1 MAGWRTAY
9 GTKEFIR
16 AELPSYEPPP
26 PWEPTE
32 QRQGN
37 PLYDNDLRQF
47 LPHPVTVQRS
57 TPTDTLGFNIRG
69 GAEHGFG
76 IYISKVMPHTEAE
89 AVGLR
94 EGDQI
99 LSVND
104 VSFENIGHPQAVVA
118 LKETS
123 TINLVVRFFP
133 FAYMKTYK
141 KVNMV
146 PA

>member
-16 AELPSYEPPP
+16 AELPAYEPPP
-26 PWEPTE
+26 PWVPPEK
-32 QRQGN
+32 
-37 PLYDNDLRQF
+37 
-47 LPHPVTVQRS
+47 
-57 TPTDTLGFNIRG
+57 LGFNIRG
-69 GAEHGFG
+69 GVEHGFG
-76 IYISKVMPHTEAE
+76 IHISKVMPNTEAE

-104 VSFENIGHPQAVVA
+104 VNFDSISHPQAVAA

-123 TINLVVRFFP
+123 TIHLVVRYFP
-133 FAYMKTYK
+133 FAYLKTYK
-141 KVNMV
+141 KVNM
-146 PA
+146 AAG